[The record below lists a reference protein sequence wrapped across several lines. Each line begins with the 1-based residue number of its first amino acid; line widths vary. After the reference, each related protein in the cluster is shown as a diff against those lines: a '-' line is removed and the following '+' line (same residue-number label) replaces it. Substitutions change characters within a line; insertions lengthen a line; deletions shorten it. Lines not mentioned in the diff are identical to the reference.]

1 MQRKL
6 GLLSNFAGLTIV
18 TQGDA
23 LLLLRLGVMMD
34 SPEYRLARVADF
46 SANLRFLCD
55 QRGSIS
61 QICRK
66 AKINRQQFNK
76 YLSGKHMPSPANIRV
91 ISDHFGLGPDML
103 FCEHKDFCALIDG
116 NFFDTF
122 SRLRQE
128 PQVLNFLSTL
138 MGTPE
143 NVEQSLIGVYD
154 RYHYSSIYPRRI
166 LKSAFCI
173 YRGKDLLQH
182 TYLERFPS
190 YDNPLQTAYT
200 FKYHGFTLP
209 IEGRVFTID
218 FESKQRNE
226 LTFGVLTSVQRNTKR
241 FMFGITCGIAATMFR
256 QPFAT
261 RLALHY
267 RRPGYLA
274 RAELAAATTLDMN
287 DASIPREVREYLG
300 DKPDMVIPG

>member
-1 MQRKL
+1 
-6 GLLSNFAGLTIV
+6 V

-23 LLLLRLGVMMD
+23 LSASQREVQVD
-34 SPEYRLARVADF
+34 NAEYRLARVADF
-46 SANLRFLCD
+46 SANLRYLCD
-55 QRGSIS
+55 QGGSIS

-66 AKINRQQFNK
+66 SRINRQQFNK

-91 ISDHFGLGPDML
+91 ISDHFGLGPDLL
-103 FCEHKDFCALIDG
+103 FCKHKDFCALIDG

-138 MGTPE
+138 MGAPE
-143 NVEQSLIGVYD
+143 NVEQALTGVYD
-154 RYHYSSIYPRRI
+154 RYHYSSIYPWRI
-166 LKSAFCI
+166 LKSALCI

-182 TYLERFPS
+182 TYVERFPS
-190 YDNPLQTAYT
+190 YDNPSQTAYT

-209 IEGRVFTID
+209 IEGRVFTVD
-218 FESKQRNE
+218 FESRQRNE
-226 LTFGVLTSVQRNTKR
+226 MTFIILTGVQRNAKR
-241 FMFGITCGIAATMFR
+241 FMFGITTGIAATMFR
-256 QPFAT
+256 QPFST

-267 RRPGYLA
+267 RRPGLLT
-274 RAELAAATTLDMN
+274 RADLAAATTLDMN

-300 DKPDMVIPG
+300 DKPDMVIPS